1 FRPRTYRAIR
11 LGLASMGRPRRI
23 TRSAGFIRVPYTKSS
38 SSPSSKIVTAAT
50 PYCRIRRLRLR
61 SHRQGEMLE
70 RIYLFLD
77 ELGEVGVLTGD
88 FFRYLVRRPFDG
100 RLLLDQLDAVGVKSV
115 NVVNLTAI
123 FSGMVLA
130 LQMGQF
136 LAKFGA
142 KIYVSRIM
150 GLSLL
155 REMGPVLSALMVAAR
170 VGAGITAELGT
181 MKVTEQIDAMRSLAT
196 SPVKKLVVP
205 RVLATIIMMPVL
217 TVLADAI
224 GLLGGLVISVTQLG
238 VSADYFY
245 SSLIQNV
252 RLEDLLSGL
261 GKSVF
266 FGFEIAII
274 ACAKGLSATGGAD
287 GVGRATTSAVV
298 GASITVLI
306 SDFFLTKFFLSIR
319 CPTTDEN
326 DS

>member
-1 FRPRTYRAIR
+1 MRPASSPAKVTGEVIQNGLPHPAAS
-11 LGLASMGRPRRI
+11 LTLASTG
-23 TRSAGFIRVPYTKSS
+23 A
-38 SSPSSKIVTAAT
+38 
-50 PYCRIRRLRLR
+50 
-61 SHRQGEMLE
+61 MLE

-77 ELGEVGVLTGD
+77 ELGEVGLLTRD
-88 FFRYLVRRPFDG
+88 FFRYLVRRPFEG
-100 RLLLDQLDAVGVKSV
+100 GLLLDQLEAVGVRSV

-196 SPVKKLVVP
+196 SPIKKLVVP
-205 RVLATIIMMPVL
+205 RVLATVIMMPIL
-217 TVLADAI
+217 TVLADAV
-224 GLLGGLVISVTQLG
+224 GLFGGLVISVTQLG

-266 FGFEIAII
+266 FGFEISII
-274 ACAKGLSATGGAD
+274 ACCKGLSATGGAD

-298 GASITVLI
+298 AASITVLI
-306 SDFFLTKFFLSIR
+306 SDFFLTKFFLSI
-319 CPTTDEN
+319 
-326 DS
+326 

>member
-1 FRPRTYRAIR
+1 
-11 LGLASMGRPRRI
+11 
-23 TRSAGFIRVPYTKSS
+23 
-38 SSPSSKIVTAAT
+38 
-50 PYCRIRRLRLR
+50 
-61 SHRQGEMLE
+61 MLE
-70 RIYLFLD
+70 RIYRFLD
-77 ELGEVGVLTGD
+77 ELGEVGVLTGEC
-88 FFRYLVRRPFDG
+88 FRYLVRRPFEW
-100 RLLLDQLDAVGVKSV
+100 RLLLDQLDAVGVKSI

-181 MKVTEQIDAMRSLAT
+181 MKVTEQIDAMRALAT

-205 RVLATIIMMPVL
+205 RVLATVIMLPIL

-224 GLLGGLVISVTQLG
+224 GLLGGMLISITELG
-238 VSADYFY
+238 VSGRFFY
-245 SSLIQNV
+245 TTLLQNASLG
-252 RLEDLLSGL
+252 DLFSGL

-266 FGFEIAII
+266 
-274 ACAKGLSATGGAD
+274 
-287 GVGRATTSAVV
+287 
-298 GASITVLI
+298 
-306 SDFFLTKFFLSIR
+306 
-319 CPTTDEN
+319 
-326 DS
+326 

>member
-1 FRPRTYRAIR
+1 
-11 LGLASMGRPRRI
+11 
-23 TRSAGFIRVPYTKSS
+23 
-38 SSPSSKIVTAAT
+38 
-50 PYCRIRRLRLR
+50 
-61 SHRQGEMLE
+61 MLE
-70 RIYLFLD
+70 RLYLFLD
-77 ELGEVGVLTGD
+77 QLGQIGILTRD
-88 FFRYLVRRPFDG
+88 FFCYLFRRPFES
-100 RLLLDQLDAVGVKSV
+100 RALIDQLDSVGYRSL

-205 RVLATIIMMPVL
+205 RVLATVIMVPIL
-217 TVLADAI
+217 TVLADAV

-252 RLEDLLSGL
+252 QLGDLLSGL

-274 ACAKGLSATGGAD
+274 ACSKGLSATGGAD

-298 GASITVLI
+298 AASITVLI
-306 SDFFLTKFFLSIR
+306 SDFFLTKFFLSI
-319 CPTTDEN
+319 
-326 DS
+326 

>member
-1 FRPRTYRAIR
+1 
-11 LGLASMGRPRRI
+11 MGRPSRRM
-23 TRSAGFIRVPYTKSS
+23 RSAGFIREPYTKSISLSLS
-38 SSPSSKIVTAAT
+38 SSIPC
-50 PYCRIRRLRLR
+50 CRVDWVRLR
-61 SHRQGEMLE
+61 SHLQASMLE

-77 ELGEVGVLTGD
+77 QLGEVGVLTAD
-88 FFRYLVRRPFDG
+88 FFRYLVRRPFEG

-181 MKVTEQIDAMRSLAT
+181 MKVTEPIDAMRSLAT
-196 SPVKKLVVP
+196 SPIKKLVVP
-205 RVLATIIMMPVL
+205 RVLATVNMVPIL
-217 TVLADAI
+217 TVLADAV
-224 GLLGGLVISVTQLG
+224 GLFGGLVISVTQLG
-238 VSADYFY
+238 VSAGYFY
-245 SSLIQNV
+245 SSLIQNAQ
-252 RLEDLLSGL
+252 LGDLLSGL

-298 GASITVLI
+298 AASITVLI
-306 SDFFLTKFFLSIR
+306 SDFFLTKFFLSI
-319 CPTTDEN
+319 
-326 DS
+326 

>member
-1 FRPRTYRAIR
+1 
-11 LGLASMGRPRRI
+11 
-23 TRSAGFIRVPYTKSS
+23 
-38 SSPSSKIVTAAT
+38 
-50 PYCRIRRLRLR
+50 
-61 SHRQGEMLE
+61 MLE

-77 ELGEVGVLTGD
+77 QLGEVGVLTAD
-88 FFRYLVRRPFDG
+88 FFRYLVRRPFEG

-205 RVLATIIMMPVL
+205 RVLATVIMLPIL
-217 TVLADAI
+217 TVLADAV
-224 GLLGGLVISVTQLG
+224 GLFGGLVIAVTQLG

-252 RLEDLLSGL
+252 QLGDLFSGL
-261 GKSVF
+261 GQVGLLRLRDRDNRVRQGPVRDRRCRRRRARDDLGGGGGVDHGAD
-266 FGFEIAII
+266 FGF
-274 ACAKGLSATGGAD
+274 LFD
-287 GVGRATTSAVV
+287 QVF
-298 GASITVLI
+298 SIDLNLMQ
-306 SDFFLTKFFLSIR
+306 D
-319 CPTTDEN
+319 
-326 DS
+326 

>member
-1 FRPRTYRAIR
+1 MNSI
-11 LGLASMGRPRRI
+11 
-23 TRSAGFIRVPYTKSS
+23 
-38 SSPSSKIVTAAT
+38 SPSSSI
-50 PYCRIRRLRLR
+50 PYL
-61 SHRQGEMLE
+61 QGSMLE

-77 ELGEVGVLTGD
+77 QLGEVGVLTAD
-88 FFRYLVRRPFDG
+88 VFRYLVRRPFEG

-205 RVLATIIMMPVL
+205 RVLATVIMLPIL
-217 TVLADAI
+217 TVLADAV
-224 GLLGGLVISVTQLG
+224 GLFGGLVISHAAGSERRLHLQL
-238 VSADYFY
+238 AD
-245 SSLIQNV
+245 S
-252 RLEDLLSGL
+252 E
-261 GKSVF
+261 
-266 FGFEIAII
+266 
-274 ACAKGLSATGGAD
+274 CAARRPAQRTGQ
-287 GVGRATTSAVV
+287 VG
-298 GASITVLI
+298 
-306 SDFFLTKFFLSIR
+306 
-319 CPTTDEN
+319 
-326 DS
+326 